1 MQPSISRSRTPP
13 GLDLE
18 VVAVAHAQRGHGV
31 ALQLDH
37 AGERWRLLLLTAQ
50 QHAELAQTLRRRGE
64 IERARELA
72 FTAIDCATA
81 ARALDVEPERAEQDL
96 LDVVHSWALTCRDDL
111 DDAVGP
117 MRSAHRRVQDHGGLW
132 LRGYPGPALAPVLPP
147 PVAPRPA

>member
-31 ALQLDH
+31 ALQLDDP
-37 AGERWRLLLLTAQ
+37 GDRWRLLLLTAQ

-72 FTAIDCATA
+72 LTAIDCATA
-81 ARALDVEPERAEQDL
+81 ARTVDFDPLPAEQDL
-96 LDVVHSWALTCRDDL
+96 LDVVQSWALTCRDDL
-111 DDAVGP
+111 DDA
-117 MRSAHRRVQDHGGLW
+117 L
-132 LRGYPGPALAPVLPP
+132 
-147 PVAPRPA
+147 